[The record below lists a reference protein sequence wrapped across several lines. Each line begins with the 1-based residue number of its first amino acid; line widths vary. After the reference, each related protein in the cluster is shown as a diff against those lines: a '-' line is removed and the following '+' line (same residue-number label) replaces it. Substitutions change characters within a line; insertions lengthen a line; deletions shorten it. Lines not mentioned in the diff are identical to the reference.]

1 MIKLAA
7 KKTTRPAK
15 KLADEL
21 CQRNA
26 SNGAA
31 SDSGKVYAEWSST
44 MTVAKLMGLV
54 GKKRAYVSLAP
65 PYVVAIFANSRE
77 EAHQIVEDEL
87 G

>member
-1 MIKLAA
+1 MIKSAA
-7 KKTTRPAK
+7 KKTMGAAK

-44 MTVAKLMGLV
+44 FSVEKLMNFV
-54 GKKRAYVSLAP
+54 GKKKAYVSLAP
-65 PYVVAIFANSRE
+65 PYVVVIFAKSRE
-77 EAHQIVEDEL
+77 EAHQVVEDEL